1 MCYNTL
7 ANVPVSNMPM
17 FSVQLAWLYVITPF
31 HSPLYILIVTT
42 RNYCT
47 LSFILVNLH
56 FYNMYKF
63 ILPFMFS
70 YANPYLYNLCFLT
83 TVPNW
88 VTIICL
94 FQVWYSIPQ
103 PSVLEYIIKICWSWL
118 PRLVACQGSHALV
131 KLFYINNF
139 GKFAMIWFY
148 RVFSIFIL
156 VKHVSFLINLNWKTM
171 WFIFWYFLS
180 DL

>member
-1 MCYNTL
+1 MPCVMKHSQMCH
-7 ANVPVSNMPM
+7 VSNMPM

-47 LSFILVNLH
+47 LSFFLVNLH
-56 FYNMYKF
+56 FYNMHKF

-118 PRLVACQGSHALV
+118 PRLVACQGSLALAWFSTFEFHIGQTS
-131 KLFYINNF
+131 LFLHQ
-139 GKFAMIWFY
+139 IWWFLHHEFCY
-148 RVFSIFIL
+148 LAFSM
-156 VKHVSFLINLNWKTM
+156 S
-171 WFIFWYFLS
+171 
-180 DL
+180 